1 MIAFF
6 SEDTHFTLKQKRLV
20 SKWLKEIAAQN
31 GRRIGALNY
40 IFCSD
45 PYLLDI
51 NKQFLGHDYLTDI
64 ITFDNAPDY
73 AGIYPANSLS
83 GDIYISIDTIR
94 YNAQEY
100 GEGFERELH
109 RVIAHGL
116 LHLIGFDDTSARLQ
130 KEMRAQENKALELWN
145 SLLATI

>member
-1 MIAFF
+1 MISYF
-6 SEDTHFTLKQKRLV
+6 SEETPFVLKQKRLV
-20 SKWLKEIAAQN
+20 SKWLKKVAARS
-31 GRRIGALNY
+31 GKRIGALNY

-45 PYLLDI
+45 PYLLEI

-64 ITFDNAPDY
+64 ITFDSAPDY
-73 AGIYPANSLS
+73 AGIYPADALS
-83 GDIYISIDTIR
+83 GDIYISIDTVR
-94 YNAQEY
+94 YNAEAY

-130 KEMRAQENKALELWN
+130 KKMRAQENLALELWKEILE
-145 SLLATI
+145 SR